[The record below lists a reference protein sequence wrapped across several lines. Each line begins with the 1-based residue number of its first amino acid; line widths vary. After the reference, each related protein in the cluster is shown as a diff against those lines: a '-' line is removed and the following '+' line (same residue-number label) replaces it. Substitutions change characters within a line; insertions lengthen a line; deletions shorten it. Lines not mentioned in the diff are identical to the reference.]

1 MVDGELRLTGKALV
15 IRRFPMIPGIDFA
28 GTVESSSHPQWKP
41 GDRVILNGWGAG
53 ETHLGGYAEKARVK
67 GDWLVGLPA
76 RNSARGAM
84 AIGTAGY
91 TAMLAVMALER
102 QGVAPRH
109 GPVIVT
115 GAAGGV
121 GSVAV
126 TLLAKLGFAVVA
138 STGRP
143 AEADYLKSLGA
154 REIIERKELAGASKP
169 LGPERWAGGI
179 DTVGSTTLANVLSMT
194 RYGGAIAACGLAGG
208 MDLPATVAPFILRG
222 VSLIGIDSVM
232 CPLERRR
239 EAWKRL
245 ASDID
250 AGKLATMTSEIDLA
264 GVMDAGRRIV
274 EGAVRGRIVVKIA
287 E

>member
-1 MVDGELRLTGKALV
+1 VRRGE
-15 IRRFPMIPGIDFA
+15 
-28 GTVESSSHPQWKP
+28 W
-41 GDRVILNGWGAG
+41 
-53 ETHLGGYAEKARVK
+53 
-67 GDWLVGLPA
+67 
-76 RNSARGAM
+76 
-84 AIGTAGY
+84 
-91 TAMLAVMALER
+91 
-102 QGVAPRH
+102 
-109 GPVIVT
+109 
-115 GAAGGV
+115 
-121 GSVAV
+121 
-126 TLLAKLGFAVVA
+126 AVVA

-169 LGPERWAGGI
+169 LGQERWAGGI

-250 AGKLATMTSEIDLA
+250 AGKLAAMTSEIDLA

-287 E
+287 G